1 MRAGRL
7 PEILCNEDIIVVGAS
22 GSIAHTKEFRSTWK
36 LTEFA
41 HRFPFTEGLCSGCM
55 FYGAVDVDGRLGCSF
70 HWFDDESEDWNYS
83 KNCDELCG
91 M

>member
-1 MRAGRL
+1 MKQKDYAADA
-7 PEILCNEDIIVVGAS
+7 C
-22 GSIAHTKEFRSTWK
+22 
-36 LTEFA
+36 
-41 HRFPFTEGLCSGCM
+41 FT
-55 FYGAVDVDGRLGCSF
+55 DVDGRLGCSF

>member
-1 MRAGRL
+1 MNRITIYEA
-7 PEILCNEDIIVVGAS
+7 
-22 GSIAHTKEFRSTWK
+22 
-36 LTEFA
+36 
-41 HRFPFTEGLCSGCM
+41 EGLCSGCM

>member
-1 MRAGRL
+1 MDGDNT
-7 PEILCNEDIIVVGAS
+7 E
-22 GSIAHTKEFRSTWK
+22 K
-36 LTEFA
+36 LTLQDYEA
-41 HRFPFTEGLCSGCM
+41 EGLCSGCM

>member
-1 MRAGRL
+1 MYECTKTF
-7 PEILCNEDIIVVGAS
+7 EIKPPAYS
-22 GSIAHTKEFRSTWK
+22 GCGSMLVHKGTLKDYEA
-36 LTEFA
+36 
-41 HRFPFTEGLCSGCM
+41 EGLCSGCL

>member
-1 MRAGRL
+1 MDGYNT
-7 PEILCNEDIIVVGAS
+7 E
-22 GSIAHTKEFRSTWK
+22 K
-36 LTEFA
+36 LHYRIMKQKDYA
-41 HRFPFTEGLCSGCM
+41 ADACFTD
-55 FYGAVDVDGRLGCSF
+55 AVDVDGRLGCSF